1 MKTVVKSILVAATV
15 SVFAIPASASSSMI
29 TSPIAVQDTVVKDTV
44 IKDTVKKEVPPMY
57 FAQEE
62 VTYTKIE
69 TSELPEAVTKGIET
83 KYTGYTVEEASKGSD
98 TNYKIVI
105 KKDNTKLTVL
115 FNEAGEFV
123 KEITETAAGTVL
135 V

>member
-15 SVFAIPASASSSMI
+15 GVFAIPTSASPHVA
-29 TSPIAVQDTVVKDTV
+29 TSPVAVQDTVV
-44 IKDTVKKEVPPMY
+44 KDTVKKEVPPMY

-69 TSELPEAVTKGIET
+69 TSALPEAVTKGVAD
-83 KYTGYTVEEASKGSD
+83 KYTDYTIEEAYKGSD
-98 TNYKIVI
+98 SNYKMVI
-105 KKDNTKLTVL
+105 KKDDAKLTVL

-123 KEITETAAGTVL
+123 KEITETATGTAL
-135 V
+135 A

>member
-15 SVFAIPASASSSMI
+15 SVFAIPASASSYI
-29 TSPIAVQDTVVKDTV
+29 VNSPVAVQDTVV
-44 IKDTVKKEVPPMY
+44 KDTVKKEVPPMY

-69 TSELPEAVTKGIET
+69 TSALPEAVTKGVAA
-83 KYTGYTVEEASKGSD
+83 KYADYTIEEAYKGSD
-98 TNYKIVI
+98 SNYKIII
-105 KKDNTKLTVL
+105 KKDDAKLTVL

-123 KEITETAAGTVL
+123 KEITETTTGTTL
-135 V
+135 A